1 VDFSKGKRGWLEWK
15 AEIGR
20 RFKPINDMLEQQN
33 SRQAGLRFSRKAGEM
48 YFGDYTAAALRTTVW
63 IRLSMQMLSLRF
75 LIDL

>member
-1 VDFSKGKRGWLEWK
+1 MDFSRGKRGQLEWE

-48 YFGDYTAAALRTTVW
+48 YFGDYTAAVLRTVAW
-63 IRLSMQMLSLRF
+63 IRLSM
-75 LIDL
+75 

>member
-1 VDFSKGKRGWLEWK
+1 VGFSRGKRGRLEWK
-15 AEIGR
+15 TEIGR

-63 IRLSMQMLSLRF
+63 IRLFMQMLSCRF